1 MFYLLQSVAR
11 RQRYI
16 MLNVK
21 DIGRLFRRADSMAET
36 GDCRLGVLK
45 YKAVSGQGLQQE
57 KIKRVGG
64 V

>member
-1 MFYLLQSVAR
+1 
-11 RQRYI
+11 
-16 MLNVK
+16 MLKVR

-36 GDCRLGVLK
+36 GDCRLGGLE
-45 YKAVSGQGLQQE
+45 YKAVSAQGLQQE

>member
-1 MFYLLQSVAR
+1 MLYLLQCVAS

-16 MLNVK
+16 MLNVRN
-21 DIGRLFRRADSMAET
+21 IGRLFRRADSMAKI
-36 GDCRLGVLK
+36 GDCRLGALE

>member
-1 MFYLLQSVAR
+1 
-11 RQRYI
+11 
-16 MLNVK
+16 MLKVR

-36 GDCRLGVLK
+36 GDCRLGGLE